1 MTTELPGLIRIE
13 RPSPDSPAVLVAR
26 SLLDYLVSGGIKV
39 GQRLPAE
46 RDLAEA
52 FGVGRSAVREA
63 LKSLNLLGLVEIRQ
77 GDGTYLK
84 RPESTLLP
92 QVLEWGLLLGER
104 QTLELVEARQGIEVM
119 SARLAALRQDDELL
133 RDLAEILERMR
144 LSQQSPQEFIEADVA
159 FHLRLAKGAQNQVVY
174 DMLSSLSSLLGVW
187 VQRAVHAT
195 EELSGTYREHE
206 VVYEAVSAG
215 DPAAAAEA
223 MTAHMISAADRLE
236 GTIGATEG
244 ASDAE

>member
-1 MTTELPGLIRIE
+1 MTIEWPGLTRIE

-46 RDLAEA
+46 RELADA

-119 SARLAALRQDDELL
+119 SARLAALRQDDDLL
-133 RDLAEILERMR
+133 GDLAEILERMR
-144 LSQQSPQEFIEADVA
+144 SAQDSPEEFIEADVA
-159 FHLRLAKGAQNQVVY
+159 FHLRLARGAKNQVVY
-174 DMLSSLSSLLGVW
+174 DMLSSLSSLLGLW
-187 VQRAVHAT
+187 VQRVVQAT
-195 EELSGTYREHE
+195 DELSGTYREHE
-206 VVYEAVSAG
+206 AVYEAVLAA

-223 MTAHMISAADRLE
+223 MNAHMISAAERLE
-236 GTIGATEG
+236 GTIGG
-244 ASDAE
+244 ADEVSHAE